1 MDENR
6 RFPRFLPRPGKRLGV
21 TITHSEELQT
31 QISQMLSRRESLRNP
46 TDMDHMRSE
55 LTAAIREALVTLGTK
70 VSGEVAEQQLKKG
83 KEV

>member
-6 RFPRFLPRPGKRLGV
+6 LFPKFLPRPGKRVGI
-21 TITHSEELQT
+21 TFTHSKELQA
-31 QISQMLSRRESLRNP
+31 QISQLLSRRDSLQNP
-46 TDMDHMRSE
+46 TDMDRMRSE
-55 LTAAIREALVTLGTK
+55 LTAAIREALVALGTK